1 MEAREVQIVTTF
13 GTAWQGHEH
22 KPSSHA
28 GPLDDN
34 REDRRS
40 PEDISA
46 DEYRDRKQPINP

>member
-1 MEAREVQIVTTF
+1 
-13 GTAWQGHEH
+13 
-22 KPSSHA
+22 
-28 GPLDDN
+28 LDDN